1 MANGTVFILC
11 TPVALYGSL
20 LQVYLRKGIFMTH
33 NTDPLL
39 QTAVLYSIFV
49 RDHTPEGTFRAV
61 IPDLPRIRA
70 LGTDIIWLMPIHP
83 IGQVR
88 RKGSLGSPYAIS
100 DYRAVNP
107 EYGSLQDLQDL
118 VDAIHEQGMRCII
131 DVVYH
136 HTSPDSVLFREHPEY
151 FYKKTDGTPGNR
163 VADWWDII
171 DLDFSHTG
179 LWEYLTDTL
188 VYWAERVDGFR
199 CDVASLVPAAFWEQA
214 RAAVAARKP
223 DCIWL
228 AETSHLSFNLNL
240 RRRGIYT
247 ASDTELFRMFDMEYE
262 YDVREV
268 LERYLAGTASLS
280 NWLDVLNFQD
290 FAYPEGYNKLRFLE
304 NHDLPRIAS
313 LVPDESSLRNFTAM
327 LYFLKGAVLLYA
339 GQERAI
345 RHCPDLFDRDTID
358 WSAGRDLSSLL
369 TELNRI
375 RKEQLHPDDL
385 FFAEGDDALEIAV
398 CQRDHAQARK
408 IGVFS
413 LRARKGDVSV
423 NAPDGTYT
431 NQIDQTPVQ
440 VHGGKLHS
448 EGKPVIIAFPQPSVS
463 A

>member
-1 MANGTVFILC
+1 MA
-11 TPVALYGSL
+11 
-20 LQVYLRKGIFMTH
+20 H
-33 NTDPLL
+33 NTDSLL

-88 RKGSLGSPYAIS
+88 RKGCLGSPYAIS

-136 HTSPDSVLFREHPEY
+136 HISPDSALFREHPEY
-151 FYKKTDGTPGNR
+151 FYKKADGTPGNR

-214 RAAVAARKP
+214 CAAVAARKP

-313 LVPDESSLRNFTAM
+313 LVPDEPSLRNFTAM

-345 RHCPDLFDRDTID
+345 RHCPDLFDRDTLD
-358 WSAGRDLSSLL
+358 WAAGRDLSSLL
-369 TELNRI
+369 IELNRI

-385 FFAEGDDALEIAV
+385 FYAEGNDALEIAV
-398 CQRDHAQARK
+398 CQRDHVQARK